1 MINKIVEFVKW
12 HPVLSNAIAI
22 IVTFLVLVWL
32 LGVVFLNIWTGHG
45 NTVEVPL
52 VKGMNIGVAYETL
65 ERGGFEVKLDSI
77 YNESMTPGM
86 VVEQSPRSKSIVK
99 EGRTIYL
106 RYICY
111 SPRLV
116 KVPYYENMSRRGI
129 EVALDKAGLK
139 NWVIKE
145 VPNENVDLVLAVKY
159 NGQRLKA
166 GMEIPANARVIIEVG
181 ASMGGGEGYGDF
193 SEELIL
199 PEGTDS
205 ISYDMPE
212 EEYGNYND

>member
-1 MINKIVEFVKW
+1 
-12 HPVLSNAIAI
+12 
-22 IVTFLVLVWL
+22 
-32 LGVVFLNIWTGHG
+32 
-45 NTVEVPL
+45 
-52 VKGMNIGVAYETL
+52 
-65 ERGGFEVKLDSI
+65 
-77 YNESMTPGM
+77 
-86 VVEQSPRSKSIVK
+86 
-99 EGRTIYL
+99 
-106 RYICY
+106 
-111 SPRLV
+111 
-116 KVPYYENMSRRGI
+116 MSRRGI

-181 ASMGGGEGYGDF
+181 ASMGSVEGYDDF